1 LAVVLILIG
10 LKMLTADYFRISTL
24 ATLGAVA
31 AVLAASIVV
40 SVARPEKEI
49 ADL

>member
-1 LAVVLILIG
+1 VVLILVG

-24 ATLGAVA
+24 ATLGGVA
-31 AVLAASIVV
+31 AVLAASIVA

-49 ADL
+49 VD